1 MLSNGLVTCRQGI
14 PIPTFPGLSSQNGP
28 VQFRSHVVRPID
40 PESPWNRAVLALSVV
55 VGLVGAYLTFFQDG
69 APLLA
74 MEAGATAFL
83 SWALAREL
91 DPDRQVPALMLSVI
105 GGALALLGQATAIL
119 PFTALLMAARLVVET
134 TGRRP
139 LPTDLAG
146 LAALATVVSFTPL
159 GWVMG
164 FGLAVAIYVD
174 DRMAE
179 EPNRTALFA
188 ALGAAIGSSVM
199 ASFSMAFP
207 RTVPTIDPLV
217 TAALG
222 VLALIAVLREPLEP
236 VSFVDSRTKKFL
248 RRDRLQAGR
257 ALVGVLVFFGVVV
270 SGAMAPAVV
279 PMALV
284 VAAAL
289 ASTEVERLQRASPP
303 PG

>member
-1 MLSNGLVTCRQGI
+1 MLSKGLDTGRQGI
-14 PIPTFPGLSSQNGP
+14 PIPTFPGLSSQNGQ
-28 VQFRSHVVRPID
+28 VQVRSHVLRPID
-40 PESPWNRAVLALSVV
+40 PESPWNRAVLTLSVF
-55 VGLVGAYLTFFQDG
+55 VGVVGAYLTVAQDG
-69 APLLA
+69 KPLLA
-74 MEAGATAFL
+74 IEAGGTAFL

-105 GGALALLGQATAIL
+105 GGALALIGHATAIL
-119 PFTALLMAARLVVET
+119 PFTALLMAARLVAET

-139 LPTDLAG
+139 LTTDLAG
-146 LAALATVVSFTPL
+146 LAVVATVVSFTPL

-179 EPNRTALFA
+179 ESNRTALLA
-188 ALGAAIGSSVM
+188 ALAAAIGSSVV
-199 ASFSMAFP
+199 ASLSMAFP
-207 RTVPTIDPLV
+207 RTVPTVDPLV

-257 ALVGVLVFFGVVV
+257 ALTAVLVFFGVVV
-270 SGAMAPAVV
+270 SGPLAPAVL

-284 VAAAL
+284 VATAL
-289 ASTEVERLQRASPP
+289 ASTEVERLQRASPH

>member
-1 MLSNGLVTCRQGI
+1 ML
-14 PIPTFPGLSSQNGP
+14 
-28 VQFRSHVVRPID
+28 RPID
-40 PESPWNRAVLALSVV
+40 PESPWNRAVLVMSAV
-55 VGLVGAYLTFFQDG
+55 VGLVGAYLTLFQDG

-74 MEAGATAFL
+74 IEAGGTAFL

-91 DPDRQVPALMLSVI
+91 DPDRQVPALVLSVI
-105 GGALALLGQATAIL
+105 GGTLSLLGQATAIL
-119 PFTALLMAARLVVET
+119 PFTALLMSARLVVET

-146 LAALATVVSFTPL
+146 LAVVASLVSFTPL

-179 EPNRTALFA
+179 ESNRTALLA
-188 ALGAAIGSSVM
+188 ALGAAIGSSVV
-199 ASFSMAFP
+199 ASLSMAFP
-207 RTVPTIDPLV
+207 RTVPTVDPIV

-222 VLALIAVLREPLEP
+222 ILAVIAVLREPLEP

-248 RRDRLQAGR
+248 RRDRVQASR
-257 ALVGVLVFFGVVV
+257 ALTAILVFVGVLV
-270 SGAMAPAVV
+270 SGAIAPAVV

-284 VAAAL
+284 VASAL
-289 ASTEVERLQRASPP
+289 ASNEVERLQRASPH

>member
-1 MLSNGLVTCRQGI
+1 
-14 PIPTFPGLSSQNGP
+14 
-28 VQFRSHVVRPID
+28 VQFRSHVLRPID

-55 VGLVGAYLTFFQDG
+55 AGIIGAYLTLAED
-69 APLLA
+69 AETLLA
-74 MEAGATAFL
+74 IQAGGTAFL

-91 DPDRQVPALMLSVI
+91 DPDRQAPALVLSVL
-105 GGALALLGQATAIL
+105 GGTWALLGPATAIL

-139 LPTDLAG
+139 LGTDLAG
-146 LAALATVVSFTPL
+146 LAFVATVVSFTPL

-174 DRMAE
+174 DRMAD
-179 EPNRTALFA
+179 EPNRA
-188 ALGAAIGSSVM
+188 ALLASPAAAVGSSVV
-199 ASFSMAFP
+199 ASLSGAF
-207 RTVPTIDPLV
+207 RTMPTLDPLV
-217 TAALG
+217 AAALG

-236 VSFVDSRTKKFL
+236 VSFVDSRTKKFI

-257 ALVGVLVFFGVVV
+257 VLSAILVFFGAVV
-270 SGAMAPAVV
+270 SGANTPAIV

-284 VAAAL
+284 VATAL
-289 ASTEVERLQRASPP
+289 ASTEVERLQRAGPA